1 MDAPSSVARESSTL
15 LWLWWQYGQRTPAPP
30 FVLYHY
36 TPNAGRQVG
45 PWAREA
51 PAVVAAGARE
61 YSSLKGGNRPVLV
74 RASELRL
81 LDVVNIV
88 DGRKLGYVYDVDVDV
103 DTGRIRAL
111 LVPGEGRRLLTLFGR
126 RPDVAIP
133 WKRVRKIGVDVIL
146 VHLPDAVERE

>member
-1 MDAPSSVARESSTL
+1 VAFIR
-15 LWLWWQYGQRTPAPP
+15 A
-30 FVLYHY
+30 
-36 TPNAGRQVG
+36 
-45 PWAREA
+45 
-51 PAVVAAGARE
+51 E

-81 LDVVNIV
+81 LDVVNVV

-111 LVPGEGRRLLTLFGR
+111 LVPGEGRRWLALFGR

-146 VHLPDAVERE
+146 VHLPDAIEQER

>member
-1 MDAPSSVARESSTL
+1 M
-15 LWLWWQYGQRTPAPP
+15 
-30 FVLYHY
+30 
-36 TPNAGRQVG
+36 
-45 PWAREA
+45 
-51 PAVVAAGARE
+51 
-61 YSSLKGGNRPVLV
+61 LV

-81 LDVVNIV
+81 LDVVNVV

-111 LVPGEGRRLLTLFGR
+111 LVPGEGRRLFSLFGR

-146 VHLPDAVERE
+146 VHLPEPVD

>member
-1 MDAPSSVARESSTL
+1 M
-15 LWLWWQYGQRTPAPP
+15 
-30 FVLYHY
+30 
-36 TPNAGRQVG
+36 
-45 PWAREA
+45 
-51 PAVVAAGARE
+51 
-61 YSSLKGGNRPVLV
+61 LV

-111 LVPGEGRRLLTLFGR
+111 LVPAEGRRWTLFGR

-146 VHLPDAVERE
+146 VHLPEPVE